1 MPTRKDIIEYCMT
14 LGGVYEDYPFDDPNW
29 TLMRHVEN
37 KKTFAFIFYRCGEL
51 YVNVKCEP
59 MKADFLRNTY
69 DFIIPAYH
77 MNKTHWNSLIVNSA
91 DDLDMAWDMIADSFE
106 LTRPKLNRKK
116 PPRRSV

>member
-1 MPTRKDIIEYCMT
+1 MPTRKDIIDFCMT

-29 TLMRHVEN
+29 TLMRHIEN
-37 KKTFAFIFYRCGEL
+37 KKTFAFIFYHCGEL

-59 MKADFLRNTY
+59 MKADFLRSAY

-77 MNKTHWNSLIVNSA
+77 MNKTYWNSLIVNSA